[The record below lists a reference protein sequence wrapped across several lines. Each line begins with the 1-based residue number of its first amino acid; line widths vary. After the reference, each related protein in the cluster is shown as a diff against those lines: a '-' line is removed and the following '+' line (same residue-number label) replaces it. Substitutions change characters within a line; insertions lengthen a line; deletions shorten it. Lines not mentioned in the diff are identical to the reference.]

1 MRAVMQRL
9 RSLRL
14 RSNLLPLLLAV
25 FVLRALIPA
34 GFMPGSAVGMSLSA
48 SMCSTQ
54 PGKSETLEFPGTDT
68 APHCEYC
75 VAPLLGA
82 PLAPVCL
89 EGLGLAMQQVSLPR
103 AHSQIPESLLA
114 RAQSARA
121 PPHA

>member
-9 RSLRL
+9 RSMRL
-14 RSNLLPLLLAV
+14 RSNLMPLLLAV
-25 FVLRALIPA
+25 FVLRALIPM
-34 GFMPGSAVGMSLSA
+34 GFMPGSAHGVSLTA

-54 PGKSETLEFPGTDT
+54 PGKSETLEFPGSDT
-68 APHCEYC
+68 TPHCDYC
-75 VAPLLGA
+75 VTPLLGA

-89 EGLGLAMQQVSLPR
+89 EGLGLAIQQHSPPQV
-103 AHSQIPESLLA
+103 HSQIPESLLA

>member
-1 MRAVMQRL
+1 MRRL

-14 RSNLLPLLLAV
+14 RSNLIPLLLAV

-34 GFMPGSAVGMSLSA
+34 GFMPGSAMGLSLSA

-54 PGKSETLEFPGTDT
+54 PGKSETLELPGGDT
-68 APHCEYC
+68 PAHCEYC

-82 PLAPVCL
+82 PLEPICL
-89 EGLGLAMQQVSLPR
+89 EGLGLAIPQASLTQS
-103 AHSQIPESLLA
+103 HSQIPESLLA